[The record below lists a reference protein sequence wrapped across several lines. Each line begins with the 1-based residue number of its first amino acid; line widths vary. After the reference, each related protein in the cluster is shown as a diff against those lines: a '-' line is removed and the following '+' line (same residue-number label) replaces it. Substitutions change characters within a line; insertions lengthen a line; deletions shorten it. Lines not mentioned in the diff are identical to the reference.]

1 MEFIMKGKSKV
12 RIRDIFVYGLASI
25 GANYIASLLGMHT
38 LRGLIGPMLLK
49 TAQIS
54 HTLFYF
60 LCYLLNLPPVLFL
73 SLFVSYFVLKRII
86 PKQYAPSDTLKDGM
100 KKVLVTVL
108 PGEIGRLI
116 LCSRYVGIMND
127 GGRFGYIPSVLY
139 DTIYIGLTN
148 RHEPIRQLGEILWQ
162 DRLWYFVFY
171 MIYLCIYL
179 CLILFLCNKIW
190 KNAEQDGKDMIFHER
205 YQSKPKLY

>member
-1 MEFIMKGKSKV
+1 
-12 RIRDIFVYGLASI
+12 
-25 GANYIASLLGMHT
+25 
-38 LRGLIGPMLLK
+38 
-49 TAQIS
+49 
-54 HTLFYF
+54 
-60 LCYLLNLPPVLFL
+60 
-73 SLFVSYFVLKRII
+73 
-86 PKQYAPSDTLKDGM
+86 M
-100 KKVLVTVL
+100 KKALITVL

-190 KNAEQDGKDMIFHER
+190 KNAERDGKDMIFHER